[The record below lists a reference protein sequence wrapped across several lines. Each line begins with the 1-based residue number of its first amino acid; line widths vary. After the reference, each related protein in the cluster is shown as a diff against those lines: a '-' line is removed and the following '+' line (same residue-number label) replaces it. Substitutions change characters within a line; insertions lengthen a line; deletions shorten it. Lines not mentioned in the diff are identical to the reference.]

1 MGKSTTESK
10 KASQRANNEAM
21 EKEKATKQ
29 ARQSPTVSARCA
41 ATPATH
47 PNMLGGGVDGRVP
60 TLFDCL
66 LCPEYAFCAY
76 DEGGT
81 ANCSR
86 PAESNKRA
94 TKRANDKR

>member
-1 MGKSTTESK
+1 MGKSTSKSK
-10 KASQRANNEAM
+10 KASQRENKAANKSM
-21 EKEKATKQ
+21 KK
-29 ARQSPTVSARCA
+29 
-41 ATPATH
+41 
-47 PNMLGGGVDGRVP
+47 P

-86 PAESNKRA
+86 PTDDNERA